1 MSMAARADASGAV
14 LCSHAPDI
22 DHSSM
27 ARHIVLAPAPMRL
40 QKLTQIYC
48 TMVLPIR

>member
-1 MSMAARADASGAV
+1 MSMAARADAAGAV
-14 LCSHAPDI
+14 PCLHVPGI
-22 DHSSM
+22 DHSPI
-27 ARHIVLAPAPMRL
+27 ARHIVLAPVPMRL